1 MVGCRH
7 PQSCHRQRGRLTPT
21 WAPKGAIQCRYRR
34 SRDVSRADAP
44 PMARWATSNPME
56 AHKMNGEAAA
66 AWILVATRR
75 PGNPPVL
82 MKPPSR
88 GAWRCKRGRGR
99 SFPLAVWMNRNAGI
113 RIAPK
118 PCSRPL
124 SDDRHA
130 RAAAL
135 DGKRKGVKGT
145 LAAHAAA
152 PPVSH
157 SEGRIAHQHLAT
169 PRPPRGRAMR
179 TRGAVDTCFAPPRT
193 GGANPVVAR
202 SVTRRT
208 RPSHSSGS
216 GVGRTGR
223 CAGTRPRPDRC

>member
-7 PQSCHRQRGRLTPT
+7 PQSCHRQRGRLKPT

-44 PMARWATSNPME
+44 PRHDGPLRTGGGLAQTKRRGGCRADSCGRAATGESPGMHE
-56 AHKMNGEAAA
+56 ASEP
-66 AWILVATRR
+66 WRVALQAG
-75 PGNPPVL
+75 PGGSL
-82 MKPPSR
+82 
-88 GAWRCKRGRGR
+88 
-99 SFPLAVWMNRNAGI
+99 PLAVRMNRNAGK
-113 RIAPK
+113 RGAPK

-124 SDDRHA
+124 SDNRHA
-130 RAAAL
+130 AAAAWV
-135 DGKRKGVKGT
+135 GKRKGVKGT
-145 LAAHAAA
+145 LAALAAA

-169 PRPPRGRAMR
+169 PRPPQGRAMR
-179 TRGAVDTCFAPPRT
+179 TRGAVEPCFAPPRT

-216 GVGRTGR
+216 GAGRTGR